1 MRKSLKKWFL
11 VAISFLLSLCPNF
24 VHAQSYLDQS
34 TMDFYSQNNI
44 LFYDPTGGCNP
55 RAVMPVLGKNV
66 TWIGDSYS
74 EGAELDV
81 SGNLISKAF
90 PGVDIGDFDSS
101 VQGNGTQSA
110 TSYLKRSKGVSYDA
124 GEDNPGG
131 IKILEKIV
139 NDGELR
145 PYLVFALG
153 ANNGIT
159 EDEIEKVLNL
169 AGSDTKVV
177 FANFY
182 MTTDDAATQDYI
194 KSSNDALEKA
204 LNEHSNMRVADWA
217 SIAKPEYYS
226 SDPSGV
232 HPFTGYKEWVNTI
245 SKALSSFSGGI
256 GENSDETVGNNQNY
270 AGETVWSEEQLA
282 AINNNKPVYQKA
294 EEQFGIPWQLIAT
307 VHRLEGGLTRSNPS
321 NGQGVY
327 QLYTYTAG
335 GTNENAFLPEGP
347 VDDEEFERQT
357 LIVAEQL
364 KAMADSS
371 KSPLDSDDGI
381 KEVLFRFNGKAPEY
395 IDKAL
400 ALGFTKA
407 QAEVGEGSPYVM
419 NRYDAKRDPNS
430 DSVDPAWLGRYVTD
444 GGYKDDASQYD
455 FGGFVLYKAL
465 AGASSDGNVC
475 FSQFVGGNFDLNETA
490 AQIAWPEAE
499 QWNSTSQI
507 SPGYAEAIKQTWTS
521 GYELT
526 VAQAGA
532 FNRGDGTMIPVGK
545 SCDNFVGT
553 VVRASGIDPNFPVW
567 LGDQKDY
574 LASSDMWEL
583 VEVTDSSQA
592 MPGDIRIENG
602 GGHILMI
609 VEVDGE
615 LKVAS
620 ASSGERFGDISS
632 YYYQPGLTYR
642 LKV

>member
-24 VHAQSYLDQS
+24 VYAQIDQE

-55 RAVMPVLGKNV
+55 VAVEAPSGKNV

-74 EGAELDV
+74 VGAELD
-81 SGNLISKAF
+81 SGGKLISKAL
-90 PGVDIGDFDSS
+90 PGVDVGEFNYEG
-101 VQGNGTQSA
+101 VGNEDQSA
-110 TSYLKRSKGVSYDA
+110 SSYLKVGKNVSADV
-124 GEDNPGG
+124 GDSNPSG
-131 IKILEKIV
+131 ISILEKIV
-139 NDGELR
+139 ADKKLR
-145 PYLVFALG
+145 QYLVFALG

-159 EDEIEKVLNL
+159 EDDVNKVLEL
-169 AGSDTKVV
+169 AGDDTKVV
-177 FANFY
+177 FVNLY
-182 MTTDDAATQDYI
+182 MTTTNSELQEI
-194 KSSNDALEKA
+194 VKSSNKVLEKA
-204 LNEHSNMRVADWA
+204 LDDHSNIRVADWA
-217 SIAKPEYYS
+217 SAAKDEYYG
-226 SDPSGV
+226 SDSSGV
-232 HPFTGYKEWVNTI
+232 HPFGGYKEWVSTI
-245 SKALSSFSGGI
+245 VKALSSFVGGA
-256 GENSDETVGNNQNY
+256 GANSDQTAMYNQNY
-270 AGETVWSEEQLA
+270 AGDTVWSEEQLS
-282 AINNNKPVYQKA
+282 AINNNKSVYKKA
-294 EEQFGIPWQLIAT
+294 EDKFGIPWQAIAT
-307 VHRLEGGLTRSNPS
+307 MHSLETGLARSNPA
-321 NGQGVY
+321 NGQGIY
-327 QLYTYTAG
+327 QLYSYTVG
-335 GTNENAFLPEGP
+335 GTNDKAFLPAGP

-357 LIVAEQL
+357 LIAAEQM
-364 KAMADSS
+364 KAMIESAG
-371 KSPLDSDDGI
+371 LDVKSDDGI
-381 KEVLFRFNGKAPEY
+381 KSLLFQYNGKAPEY
-395 IDKAL
+395 KEKAL
-400 ALGFTKA
+400 ALGFTAA
-407 QAEVGEGSPYVM
+407 QAEIGEGSPYVM

-430 DSVDPAWLGRYVTD
+430 DSMDPAWPGRFVAD
-444 GGYKDDASQYD
+444 GDYKDDATQAD
-455 FGGFVLYKAL
+455 FGGFVKYKAL
-465 AGASSDGNVC
+465 TGSSDGDNVC
-475 FSQFVGGNFDLNETA
+475 PSSFIGGNMDLNETA

-499 QWNSTSQI
+499 QGNSASQI
-507 SPGYAEAIKQTWTS
+507 SPGYAEAIRQTWTS

-567 LGDQKDY
+567 LGAQKDY
-574 LASSDMWEL
+574 LANSDMWEL

-592 MPGDIRIENG
+592 KPGDIRIENG